1 MMIYFIAFLSP
12 FFYALSVLIESFLSL
27 DIFKKPATMC
37 FYASLTNA
45 IFIPLMFFFGTP
57 TWPEMQFWFVYA
69 TLAIIDITYLY
80 PYYIALKNTDTSI
93 VSSLFAIG
101 KVFLPLLSFFFLGD
115 LLKPLQYAGFFIV
128 LSASII
134 LNMKKETSFK
144 INKAFYLML
153 LSSFLLSC
161 RVILAKYA
169 LNSDG
174 IWVNTI
180 IYPNLISGTMVFLFL
195 FVKKI
200 RPDIREHFH
209 LYMEKFPFFIANEF
223 VYFLAI
229 LTSIYALSKLSPVI
243 SAAVEATEPIFLLSL
258 VWLAQPF
265 YRFQFKELQ
274 VSFAKKMVC
283 FILIILGIILI
294 S

>member
-1 MMIYFIAFLSP
+1 
-12 FFYALSVLIESFLSL
+12 
-27 DIFKKPATMC
+27 MC

-45 IFIPLMFFFGTP
+45 LFVPLMFYFGLP
-57 TWPEMQFWFVYA
+57 TWPKIQFLIIYA
-69 TLAIIDITYLY
+69 MLAIIDVLYLY
-80 PYYIALKNTDTSI
+80 PYYVALKKTDTSI
-93 VSSLFAIG
+93 VSSLFALG
-101 KVFLPLLSFFFLGD
+101 KIFIPFLSFCILGDILTPIQYLGFLLVIFASVFLS
-115 LLKPLQYAGFFIV
+115 
-128 LSASII
+128 
-134 LNMKKETSFK
+134 MKKGFSFTL
-144 INKAFYLML
+144 NEAFYLMF

-169 LNSDG
+169 LDSDG

-195 FVKKI
+195 LIKNF
-200 RPDIREHFH
+200 RPDIRKHFH
-209 LYMEKFPFFIANEF
+209 PYIKRFPLFIMNEF

-243 SAAVEATEPIFLLSL
+243 SATIESTEPIFLLSL
-258 VWLAQPF
+258 VWLIQPF
-265 YRFQFKELQ
+265 YHFQFKELK

-283 FILIILGIILI
+283 FILMILGVLLI